1 MVLVGVSS
9 RKSIWSNASI
19 VFLSVTKT
27 LHNVVLSDRILQQ
40 QLFYLL
46 SQRWTRQTKNERLHE
61 FDLSAQC
68 FLAPLTAFRL
78 AHSALIPLVPHTS
91 QIYSIYIFFKKH
103 NWFPETFGHCS
114 FYQTFLKQKDRVQYA
129 TESTSSPQAYWIILN
144 ICLVCTAGGKALE
157 SHREVHTERVCTDRP
172 RAGNHSHTSLIA
184 QVQLS
189 YYH

>member
-91 QIYSIYIFFKKH
+91 QIYSIYIYILK
-103 NWFPETFGHCS
+103 S
-114 FYQTFLKQKDRVQYA
+114 IIDFLKHLAIVVFIRPSSNKK
-129 TESTSSPQAYWIILN
+129 TEYSMRQSLLLLHRLIELYWISVLS
-144 ICLVCTAGGKALE
+144 AL
-157 SHREVHTERVCTDRP
+157 REEK
-172 RAGNHSHTSLIA
+172 L
-184 QVQLS
+184 
-189 YYH
+189 